1 MGDRNKSGLEQRL
14 SKIEKRL
21 RRVECC
27 AIMPPASNA
36 SGLQYGLL
44 HFTVG
49 DSGKLIIFSPYSE
62 TVQAAPAAISTTY
75 LNAIIDPV
83 NYTYLVRLS
92 GQGFLIEGVD
102 YSISAG
108 QLDRL
113 GGFRFEGGEIYELSI
128 YNK

>member
-62 TVQAAPAAISTTY
+62 TVQAAPATVLFVSNNNAKLSLVPNTAST
-75 LNAIIDPV
+75 P
-83 NYTYLVRLS
+83 LVLPS
-92 GQGFLIEGVD
+92 C
-102 YSISAG
+102 S
-108 QLDRL
+108 
-113 GGFRFEGGEIYELSI
+113 
-128 YNK
+128 